1 MKPRASGQRRV
12 IPGSP
17 FNVPDPG
24 PGESYDLDDQVVH
37 DRHGLG
43 RVIEKTGD
51 HEVVVNFGST
61 CRRIPLPSIKLTK
74 L

>member
-1 MKPRASGQRRV
+1 MKPRASGQRRI

-24 PGESYDLDDQVVH
+24 PGEAYDIDDQVVH

-43 RVIEKTGD
+43 RVIE
-51 HEVVVNFGST
+51 
-61 CRRIPLPSIKLTK
+61 
-74 L
+74 